1 MKLTFS
7 PKTVGII
14 ALLAT
19 IASPVLQQPASAQAQ
34 NACSIA
40 SAEAPKGLDDGVN
53 LSPTQ
58 QSAFDA
64 FDKPR
69 NATFIRLNQRAK
81 RVTETDAVVMF
92 FPKQGVTIPPDLKK
106 KIAKLERVVKP
117 AQTPSL
123 NAKYGQYG
131 RFNPATKL
139 IYSQALFEEYER
151 EMKLLEDRSLEVMT
165 PAQQRRYR
173 QNQAT
178 YKKINRICGGQEY
191 GVFLKVGNSYEV
203 EGFFD

>member
-19 IASPVLQQPASAQAQ
+19 IATPSLQQPASAQAQ

-40 SAEAPKGLDDGVN
+40 SAKAPKGIDGGVN
-53 LSPTQ
+53 LSSTQ
-58 QSAFDA
+58 QAAFDA
-64 FDKPR
+64 FIKPR
-69 NATFIRLNQRAK
+69 DDLFSRLSKKAK
-81 RVTETDAVVMF
+81 RVVEPNATVMF
-92 FPKQGVTIPPDLKK
+92 FPKQGVTIPSDLKK
-106 KIAKLERVVKP
+106 KIAELERVVKP

-131 RFNPATKL
+131 KFNPMVTL
-139 IYSQALFEEYER
+139 VYSQALFEEYNR

-165 PAQQRRYR
+165 PAQRRIYK

-178 YKKINRICGGQEY
+178 YKEINRVCGLPYE
-191 GVFLKVGNSYEV
+191 VFLKVGNSYEV
-203 EGFFD
+203 QGFFD